1 MRKLLLAT
9 TATVSGLL
17 GLATVAQAQ
26 VKLNDG
32 TTLVTP
38 FTAGGG
44 IGSQTPQPGN
54 IVFHFDGRFAFTANG
69 YFDQKANYSPTSAQ
83 ALGNPAGSEKLGVV
97 GFTSNTRLQPG
108 FDGVAANGLQYGAY
122 VELRDDQKTA
132 NIAGNYATTAS
143 TPASLNSTA
152 FSAYTG
158 TTNSDIQQRTRGT
171 FYLYSDFGYI
181 GSKYGIVKV
190 GQQST
195 SSAMFLTGTM
205 ENFADGGWH
214 GTQGTAQQLNNGWYS
229 VNNSIS
235 AGRLSIQ
242 YLSPQ
247 IYGFDA
253 SFTFAPNENSETQWS
268 GCTLGVAGPGCNE
281 LTTSTDPNSWG
292 RTVNWIDVAL
302 RYRGTFG
309 PVGLAVEG
317 GGIYAGTVKPGFG
330 SAAATPFNR
339 FKPVEQFLGG
349 AQVSYGGLLTG
360 AHIEVGNT
368 DYQQQPE
375 FKGTKPA
382 ISYIGGASYTIGAL
396 TFGAQY
402 LYALNS
408 QHISS
413 TFVHNQVAQGPF
425 VGAQYILAPGLLVYA
440 GYNYAMLRQIG
451 FNFVTNTAATSAATL
466 VHNNGLGGLDNNK
479 VSSQIATLG
488 AIFSW

>member
-44 IGSQTPQPGN
+44 IGAQTPQPGN
-54 IVFHFDGRFAFTANG
+54 IVVHFDGRFAFTANG
-69 YFDQKANYSPTSAQ
+69 YFDQKANFSPTSAQ
-83 ALGNPAGSEKLGVV
+83 ALGNPAGSEKLQVV

-122 VELRDDQKTA
+122 VELRDDQKTN
-132 NIAGNYATTAS
+132 NIAGNYSTTAS

-152 FSAYTG
+152 FTAYTG
-158 TTNSDIQQRTRGT
+158 TTNSDLQQRTRGT
-171 FYLYSDFGYI
+171 FYIYSDFGYI
-181 GSKYGIVKV
+181 GSKFGILKM

-214 GTQGTAQQLNNGWYS
+214 GTQTTASQLLTGWGF
-229 VNNSIS
+229 VDNSIS
-235 AGRLSIQ
+235 AGRDSIQ
-242 YLSPQ
+242 YISPQ
-247 IYGFDA
+247 IYGFDFSA
-253 SFTFAPNENSETQWS
+253 TYAPNENSESQWS
-268 GCTLGVAGPGCNE
+268 GCTLGTAGPGCNE

-292 RTVNWIDVAL
+292 RTVNWIDVAA
-302 RYRGTFG
+302 RYRGSFG
-309 PVGLAVEG
+309 PLGVAIEG
-317 GGIYAGTVKPGFG
+317 GGIYAGTVKPGYG
-330 SAAATPFNR
+330 SAAATPYNR
-339 FKPVEQFLGG
+339 YKPLEEYIGG
-349 AQVSYGGLLTG
+349 AQVSYGGLLVG
-360 AHIEVGNT
+360 AHIEGGNG

-375 FKGTKPA
+375 LKGAKPA
-382 ISYIGGASYTIGAL
+382 IGYIGGASYTIGAL

-402 LYALNS
+402 QYYLNS

-413 TFVHNQVAQGPF
+413 SYVHDQTAQGPF
-425 VGAQYILAPGLLVYA
+425 VGAQYILAPGLLLYA
-440 GYNYAMLRQIG
+440 GYIWSQLHQIG
-451 FNFVTNTAATSAATL
+451 YNFVTASAATSAATL
-466 VHNNGLGGLDNNK
+466 VHNNGLGALDNNK
-479 VSSQIATLG
+479 VNAQIATIG